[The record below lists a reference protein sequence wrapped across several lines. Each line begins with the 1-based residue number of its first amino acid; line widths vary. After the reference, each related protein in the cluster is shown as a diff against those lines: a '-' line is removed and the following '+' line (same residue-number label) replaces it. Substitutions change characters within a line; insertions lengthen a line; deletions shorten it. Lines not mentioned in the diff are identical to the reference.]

1 LEFSQNFYSLILI
14 IVLYDS
20 TKIHGYLLSAQSRA
34 GNLIKP
40 LPPPYKNN
48 FNLIAEHCLKSHTN
62 LSWYFKKAN
71 KKKIFKS
78 IKQKTNFG
86 TKNIG
91 KGKKLDRL
99 QFGEEGGFLDE
110 NWTVDAT
117 MHL

>member
-1 LEFSQNFYSLILI
+1 MQGGLEMGENLFAFNLLTDWNFLKISSQFHILI

-62 LSWYFKKAN
+62 LS
-71 KKKIFKS
+71 
-78 IKQKTNFG
+78 
-86 TKNIG
+86 
-91 KGKKLDRL
+91 
-99 QFGEEGGFLDE
+99 
-110 NWTVDAT
+110 
-117 MHL
+117 